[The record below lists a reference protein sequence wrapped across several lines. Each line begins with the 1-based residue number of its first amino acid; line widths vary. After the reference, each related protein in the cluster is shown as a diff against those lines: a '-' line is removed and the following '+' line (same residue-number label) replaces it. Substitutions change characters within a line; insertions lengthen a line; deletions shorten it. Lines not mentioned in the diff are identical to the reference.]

1 VSAVDP
7 TVEVYF
13 DDVTATDISNYTHAV
28 SITRGRT
35 RELDEVST
43 GTCSIELRNHTG
55 RFVPYD
61 VVVDGS
67 EILEEDGLV
76 LTDESENPLYDESS
90 TVFASG
96 ILPGKRVVV
105 SVEGVSI
112 FDGFID
118 DWNYSYT
125 PDNRADAT
133 IEAVDAL
140 SILAGARLSE
150 WETAEGEGAGYRIVA
165 TLNHPDVAYDGSVV
179 IDTGLARLQGDTVS
193 AGTSALTYLQLV
205 ARTDFGSVFV
215 DRSGVFRFRDRRSAA
230 SAAVSAAFADDGSE
244 IPFSGINPQFG
255 SELFYGRV
263 TVQRAGGAVMSA
275 VSASSNIRTLPLT
288 GLLFDT
294 DLNSQN
300 LADFLLDLYE
310 DPQTR
315 IDGLT
320 VILEALTEGQRETVL
335 ELDLGDVITIL
346 WTPQGTSSSTTQTVV
361 IEGIDHATSVD
372 GVHAVQFR
380 LSQRAQS
387 DVFTLDSATLGVLDV
402 NRLAY

>member
-1 VSAVDP
+1 VSLVNP
-7 TVEVYF
+7 TVEIYF
-13 DDVTATDISNYTHAV
+13 DDVSATDITEYAHSV

-35 RELDEVST
+35 RELDEIST
-43 GTCSIELRNHTG
+43 GTCTIGLRNHTG

-61 VVVDGS
+61 VVVEGS
-67 EILEEDGLV
+67 EILEEDGNV
-76 LTDESENPLYDESS
+76 LTDEAGVSLFDETS
-90 TVFASG
+90 TAFASG

-118 DWNYSYT
+118 DWNYNYT
-125 PDNRADAT
+125 SNREADAS
-133 IEAVDAL
+133 ISAVDAL

-150 WETAEGEGAGYRIVA
+150 WPTAEGEQAGYRIVA

-179 IDTGLARLQGDTVS
+179 IDTGLARLQGDTVA
-193 AGTSALTYLQLV
+193 AGTSALTYLQLI
-205 ARTDFGSVFV
+205 ARTDFGTVFV
-215 DRSGVFRFRDRRSAA
+215 DRSGVLQFRDRRRAA
-230 SAAVSAAFADDGSE
+230 SAAVSAAFADDGTE
-244 IPFSGINPQFG
+244 IPFSGISPQFG

-294 DLNSQN
+294 DLKSQN
-300 LADFLLDLYE
+300 LADFLLNLYE

-315 IDGLT
+315 VDGLT
-320 VILEALTEGQRETVL
+320 VILEALSEAERETVL

-346 WTPQGTSSSTTQTVV
+346 WTPQGTMSSTTQTVV
-361 IEGIDHATSVD
+361 IEGIDHSTSVD
-372 GVHAVQFR
+372 GVHAVMFR
-380 LSQRAQS
+380 LSQRAQA

>member
-1 VSAVDP
+1 VSLVNP
-7 TVEVYF
+7 TVEIYF
-13 DDVTATDISNYTHAV
+13 DDVSATDISEYAHSV

-43 GTCSIELRNHTG
+43 GTCTIGLRNHTG

-67 EILEEDGLV
+67 EILEEDGDV
-76 LTDESENPLYDESS
+76 LTDESGASLYDEAS
-90 TVFASG
+90 TAFASG
-96 ILPGKRVVV
+96 ILPGKRVVI

-118 DWNYSYT
+118 DWNYNYT
-125 PDNRADAT
+125 SNREADAS
-133 IEAVDAL
+133 ISAVDAL

-150 WETAEGEGAGYRIVA
+150 WPTAEGEQAGYRIVA

-179 IDTGLARLQGDTVS
+179 IDTGLARLQGDTVA
-193 AGTSALTYLQLV
+193 AGTSALTYLQLI
-205 ARTDFGSVFV
+205 ARTDFGTVFV
-215 DRSGVFRFRDRRSAA
+215 DRSGVLQFRDRRRAA
-230 SAAVSAAFADDGSE
+230 SAAVSAAFADDGTE
-244 IPFSGINPQFG
+244 IPFSGISPQFG

-263 TVQRAGGAVMSA
+263 TVQRLGGAVMSA

-294 DLNSQN
+294 DLKSQN
-300 LADFLLDLYE
+300 LADFLLNLYE

-315 IDGLT
+315 VDGLT
-320 VILEALTEGQRETVL
+320 VILEALSEAERETVL

-346 WTPQGTSSSTTQTVV
+346 WTPQGTTSSTTQTVV

-372 GVHAVQFR
+372 GVHAVMFR
-380 LSQRAQS
+380 LSQRAQA

>member
-1 VSAVDP
+1 VSLVNP
-7 TVEVYF
+7 TVEIYF
-13 DDVTATDISNYTHAV
+13 DDVSATDITEYAHSV

-35 RELDEVST
+35 RELDEIST
-43 GTCSIELRNHTG
+43 GTCTIGLRNHTG

-67 EILEEDGLV
+67 ELLEEDGDV
-76 LTDESENPLYDESS
+76 LTDESGASLYDEASS
-90 TVFASG
+90 AFASN

-125 PDNRADAT
+125 SDLRADAS
-133 IEAVDAL
+133 IGAVDAL

-150 WETAEGEGAGYRIVA
+150 WETAEGEQAGYRIVA

-193 AGTSALTYLQLV
+193 AGTSALTYLQLI
-205 ARTDFGSVFV
+205 ARTDFGTVFV
-215 DRSGVFRFRDRRSAA
+215 DRSGVLRFRDRRRAA
-230 SAAVSAAFADDGSE
+230 SAAVSAAFADDESE
-244 IPFSGINPQFG
+244 IPFAGISPQFG

-263 TVQRAGGAVMSA
+263 TVQRLGGAVMSA

-294 DLNSQN
+294 DLKSQN
-300 LADFLLDLYE
+300 LADFLLNLYE
-310 DPQTR
+310 TPKTR

-320 VILEALTEGQRETVL
+320 VILEALSEAERETVL

-346 WTPQGTSSSTTQTVV
+346 WTPQGTMSSTTQTVV
-361 IEGIDHATSVD
+361 IEGIDHSTSVD

-380 LSQRAQS
+380 LSQRAQA

>member
-1 VSAVDP
+1 VSLVNP

-13 DDVTATDISNYTHAV
+13 DDVTATDISEYAYGV

-43 GTCSIELRNHTG
+43 GTCTIGLRNHTG

-61 VVVDGS
+61 VVVEGS
-67 EILEEDGLV
+67 EILEEDGTV
-76 LTDESENPLYDESS
+76 LTDEAGVTLYDEAS
-90 TVFASG
+90 TAFATG

-125 PDNRADAT
+125 SDLRADAS
-133 IEAVDAL
+133 ISAVDAL

-150 WETAEGEGAGYRIVA
+150 WETAEGEQAGYRIVA
-165 TLNHPDVAYDGSVV
+165 TLNHPDVAYDGTVV
-179 IDTGLARLQGDTVS
+179 IDTGLARLQGDTV
-193 AGTSALTYLQLV
+193 AEGTSALTYLQLV
-205 ARTDFGSVFV
+205 ARTDFGTVFV
-215 DRSGVFRFRDRRSAA
+215 DRSGVFQFRDRRRAA
-230 SAAVSAAFADDGSE
+230 SATVSAAFADDGSQ
-244 IPFSGINPQFG
+244 IPFSGIDPQFG

-263 TVQRAGGAVMSA
+263 TVQRLGGAVMSA
-275 VSASSNIRTLPLT
+275 VSATTNIRTLTLT

-294 DLNSQN
+294 DLKSQN
-300 LADFLLDLYE
+300 LADFLLNLYE
-310 DPQTR
+310 TPKTR
-315 IDGLT
+315 VDGLT
-320 VILEALTEGQRETVL
+320 VILEALSEAERETVL

-346 WTPQGTSSSTTQTVV
+346 WTPQGTTSSTTQTVV

-372 GVHAVQFR
+372 GVHAVMFR
-380 LSQRAQS
+380 LSQRAQA

>member
-1 VSAVDP
+1 VSLVNP
-7 TVEVYF
+7 TVEIYF
-13 DDVTATDISNYTHAV
+13 DDVSATDITEYAHSV

-35 RELDEVST
+35 RELDEIST
-43 GTCSIELRNHTG
+43 GTCTIGLRNHTG

-61 VVVDGS
+61 VVVEGS
-67 EILEEDGLV
+67 EILEEDGNV
-76 LTDESENPLYDESS
+76 LTDEAGVSLFDETS
-90 TVFASG
+90 TAFASG
-96 ILPGKRVVV
+96 ILPGKRVVI

-118 DWNYSYT
+118 DWNYNYT
-125 PDNRADAT
+125 SNREADAS
-133 IEAVDAL
+133 IGAVDAL

-150 WETAEGEGAGYRIVA
+150 WPTAEGEQAGYRIVA

-205 ARTDFGSVFV
+205 ARTDFGTVFV
-215 DRSGVFRFRDRRSAA
+215 DRSGVLQFRDRRRAA
-230 SAAVSAAFADDGSE
+230 SAAVSAAFADDGTE
-244 IPFSGINPQFG
+244 IPFSGISPQFG

-294 DLNSQN
+294 DLKSQN
-300 LADFLLDLYE
+300 LADFLLNLYE

-315 IDGLT
+315 VDGLT
-320 VILEALTEGQRETVL
+320 VILEALSEAERETVL

-346 WTPQGTSSSTTQTVV
+346 WTPQGTMSSTTQTVV
-361 IEGIDHATSVD
+361 IEGIDHSTSVD
-372 GVHAVQFR
+372 GVHAVMFR
-380 LSQRAQS
+380 LSQRAQA